1 MNTNE
6 KISRQNEKISRSLQ
20 VVAET
25 ERVALEIGDEL
36 DRNTETIEGIHG
48 KVREVST
55 MTGTARRL
63 IQGMEGGFVNNI
75 KGFFVGPTDSSTSA
89 SSTLSKNEGEK
100 EKR

>member
-6 KISRQNEKISRSLQ
+6 KISRQNDKISRSLQ

-63 IQGMEGGFVNNI
+63 IQGMEGGFVNNV
-75 KGFFVGPTDSSTSA
+75 KGLFTGNTDSSTTGV
-89 SSTLSKNEGEK
+89 SSHQSSNSKKGQK
-100 EKR
+100 

>member
-1 MNTNE
+1 M
-6 KISRQNEKISRSLQ
+6 
-20 VVAET
+20 
-25 ERVALEIGDEL
+25 

-75 KGFFVGPTDSSTSA
+75 KGFFGGLGVAVERERDEEKDLEKDKDQ
-89 SSTLSKNEGEK
+89 LSKERGDVTSISATSSSK
-100 EKR
+100 